1 MRDRREPIRLIL
13 LVEDNATIR
22 HAFSI
27 LLEETGYRVAQA
39 ASGQEA
45 LAVARSDAPDLILMD
60 LGLPDMS
67 GLDVTRQLKAD
78 PETSAIAVVAL
89 TGRGLDSDR
98 EACLAVGCVDYIR
111 KPVDTAK
118 LISAIPTYF
127 GRRNFE

>member
-1 MRDRREPIRLIL
+1 MRLIL

-39 ASGQEA
+39 ASGMEA
-45 LAVARSDAPDLILMD
+45 LAVARSDSPDLILMD

-98 EACLAVGCVDYIR
+98 EACLAVGCIDYIH
-111 KPVDTAK
+111 KPIDTTK
-118 LISAIPTYF
+118 LISALPTYF
-127 GRRNFE
+127 DRRPR